1 MIRSA
6 AVFFALAA
14 TTAQADMS
22 GHGPIMITA
31 PIAYETAKSAP
42 SGAGYFT
49 VTNSGDADDVLLKV
63 MADFPQV
70 MIHETTEENG
80 IARMSHVMSVPVPAG
95 ETVAFEPGGLHVMF
109 MGLNGDPLEAGETV
123 PATLVF
129 EKAGEVAVNFDVI
142 SRRAKT
148 ETHDHSGH

>member
-6 AVFFALAA
+6 VCLLALAA
-14 TTAQADMS
+14 TAVQADMS
-22 GHGPIMITA
+22 GHGPIMVMD

-49 VTNSGDADDVLLKV
+49 VTNSGDEDDVLLKV
-63 MADFPQV
+63 TADYPQV
-70 MIHETTEENG
+70 MIHKTTEENG

-95 ETVAFEPGGLHVMF
+95 GTVAFEPGGLHVMF

-123 PATLVF
+123 SAMLVF
-129 EKAGEVAVNFDVI
+129 EKAGEVAVEFDVI
-142 SRRAKT
+142 SRRAKAKT
-148 ETHDHSGH
+148 DDHSDH